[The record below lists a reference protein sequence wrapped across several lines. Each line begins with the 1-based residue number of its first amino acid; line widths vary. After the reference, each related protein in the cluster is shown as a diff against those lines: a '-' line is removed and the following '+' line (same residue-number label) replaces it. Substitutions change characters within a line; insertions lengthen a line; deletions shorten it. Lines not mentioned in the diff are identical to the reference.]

1 MKIYEQLKNDL
12 INNGILC
19 HVLID
24 KDDNVTYENKTHK
37 IVITE
42 NEKNFIV
49 QNFIKKI
56 DFINNSWCT
65 VYTFIETI
73 ELTYSELTNYI
84 FNIVQKDFYAF
95 LGDDDKVWFFTYCL
109 NENEELSF
117 KIVPGVYIDGI
128 KTLKDVAY
136 EHFKRLPVIQGKN
149 LVFDINSQTALIAHN
164 TRMQMANSI
173 IIHPEL
179 YSKYNELSEYSIFK
193 SGRIEYVILDET
205 LPVNDIV
212 LFINGGQK
220 NSVKPVVNS
229 NGRHAIHPMV
239 GRLGV
244 ICTVGEKSYRD
255 MLTT

>member
-1 MKIYEQLKNDL
+1 MKIYDQLKNDL

-19 HVLID
+19 HDFID
-24 KDDNVTYENKTHK
+24 IGYQIIYENKNHK
-37 IVITE
+37 IEIIE
-42 NEKNFIV
+42 NEKGFEV
-49 QNFIKKI
+49 DHFIKKSS
-56 DFINNSWCT
+56 FNNGWCT
-65 VYTFIETI
+65 VYTFIENVV
-73 ELTYSELTNYI
+73 LTYSELTNYI
-84 FNIVQKDFYAF
+84 FNIVQNDFYSF
-95 LGDDDKVWFFTYCL
+95 LGDDDKVWFLTYCL

-117 KIVPGVYIDGI
+117 NIVPGEYVDGI
-128 KTLKDVAY
+128 KTIKDVAY

-149 LVFDINSQTALIAHN
+149 LIFDINAQTALIAKD
-164 TRMQMANSI
+164 TRIQVANSI

-179 YSKYNELSEYSIFK
+179 YSKYNELSEHSIFK

>member
-1 MKIYEQLKNDL
+1 MKIYDQLKSDL

-19 HVLID
+19 HDLID
-24 KDDNVTYENKTHK
+24 IGYQIIYENKK
-37 IVITE
+37 YRIEITE
-42 NEKNFIV
+42 NESGFEV
-49 QNFIKKI
+49 YHFIKENR
-56 DFINNSWCT
+56 FLNGWCT
-65 VYTFIETI
+65 VCTFIENVV
-73 ELTYSELTNYI
+73 LTYSELTNYI

-95 LGDDDKVWFFTYCL
+95 LGDEDKVWFLTYCR

-117 KIVPGVYIDGI
+117 NIVPGEYLDGI
-128 KTLKDVAY
+128 KTIKAVAY
-136 EHFKRLPVIQGKN
+136 EYFQKLPVIQGEK
-149 LVFDINSQTALIAHN
+149 LIFDINAQTALIAKD
-164 TRMQMANSI
+164 TRIQVANSI

-179 YSKYNELSEYSIFK
+179 YSKYNELSEHSIFK

-205 LPVNDIV
+205 LPMNDIV

-239 GRLGV
+239 ERLGV